1 MAQDPPTLEFGR
13 RGFLLSLSGSALLGF
28 GLRAAAA
35 RGSAGPLYVGCRID
49 GDGRFFTSGFRA
61 DGRTVFDLLLPGRGH
76 AISFRPGTAHCVVY
90 ARRPGRFAV
99 VLDAAEGAALQRID
113 AAAGRHFYG
122 HGTYSADGRY
132 LLTTENDYEA
142 GRGVI
147 GVRDA
152 ADHYRQ
158 IGELPSF
165 GIGPHEATLMP
176 DGKTLAIANGGV
188 RTHPDYDR
196 LELNLD
202 SMTPSLAYL
211 ELAGGRMLGEVQLP
225 HQLHQLSIRHVTVNA
240 AGLVAVAMQYEGSKR
255 DQVPLV
261 GLDDGKGELRLL
273 QAPPDILR
281 RMRQYTGA
289 IAFDPGGELLA
300 VSSPRG
306 NLFTFW
312 DARSGSLVDHV
323 ELADGCGLTPAD
335 TPGAFLVSDGRGQI
349 LRVEPRA
356 RRQSPVPIAN
366 QLVTPWDNH
375 LATARLPDRA
385 V

>member
-1 MAQDPPTLEFGR
+1 MAEDRPTIEFGR
-13 RGFLLSLSGSALLGF
+13 RGFLLSLASSTLVGF

-35 RGSAGPLYVGCRID
+35 RGRAGPLYVGCRVD
-49 GDGRFFTSGFRA
+49 DDGRFFTSGFRA
-61 DGRTVFDLLLPGRGH
+61 DGATVFDLQLPGRGH

-99 VLDAAEGAALQRID
+99 VLDAAEGAALHRID
-113 AAAGRHFYG
+113 AAPKRHFYG

-132 LLTTENDYEA
+132 LLTTENDYET

-152 ADHYRQ
+152 EDGYKQ
-158 IGELPSF
+158 VGELPSH

-176 DGKTLAIANGGV
+176 NGKTLAIANGGV

-202 SMTPSLAYL
+202 SMSPSLTYL
-211 ELAGGRMLGEVQLP
+211 ELASGRVAGEVRLVER
-225 HQLHQLSIRHVTVNA
+225 LHQLSIRHVTVNVE
-240 AGLVAVAMQYEGSKR
+240 GLVAVAMQYEGDRR
-255 DQVPLV
+255 DRVPLI
-261 GLDDGKGELRLL
+261 GLHDGKDEVQLIE
-273 QAPPDILR
+273 APGDLNR

-289 IAFDPGGELLA
+289 IVFDSAGELLA

-312 DARSGSLVDHV
+312 DAASQRLLHHI
-323 ELADGCGLTPAD
+323 ELADGCGVAPAEA
-335 TPGAFLVSDGRGQI
+335 PGAFIVSDARGEI
-349 LRVEPRA
+349 LRIEPRTA
-356 RRQSPVPIAN
+356 RHRPIPIADR
-366 QLVTPWDNH
+366 LVTPWDNH
-375 LATARLPDRA
+375 LTTERLFRGA
-385 V
+385 

>member
-1 MAQDPPTLEFGR
+1 MAEPMEFGR
-13 RGFLLSLSGSALLGF
+13 RGFLLSLAGSALAGF

-49 GDGRFFTSGFRA
+49 DDGRYFTSGFRA
-61 DGRTVFDLLLPGRGH
+61 DGQTVFDLQLPGRGH
-76 AISFRPGTAHCVVY
+76 AISFRPGSAHCVVY

-99 VLDAAEGAALQRID
+99 VLDAAEGVALQRID

-132 LLTTENDYEA
+132 LLTTENDYDA

-152 ADHYRQ
+152 LDGYRQ
-158 IGELPSF
+158 LSELPSF
-165 GIGPHEATLMP
+165 GIGPHEATLLP

-202 SMTPSLAYL
+202 SMAPSLAYL
-211 ELAGGRMLGEVQLP
+211 ELADGRMLGAVQLP
-225 HQLHQLSIRHVTVNA
+225 QRLHQLSIRHVAVNA

-255 DQVPLV
+255 DRVPLV
-261 GLDDGKGELRLL
+261 GLHDGQGEIRLL
-273 QAPPDILR
+273 EAPPEILR
-281 RMRQYTGA
+281 RMRRYTGA

-312 DARSGSLVDHV
+312 DARSGGLLHHV
-323 ELADGCGLTPAD
+323 ELADGCGLTPAE
-335 TPGAFLVSDGRGQI
+335 TTGAFIVSDGRGQI

-356 RRQSPVPIAN
+356 GRQSPIPIADR
-366 QLVTPWDNH
+366 LVTPWDNH
-375 LATARLPDRA
+375 LTTTALPDPP

>member
-1 MAQDPPTLEFGR
+1 MAFGR
-13 RGFLLSLSGSALLGF
+13 RGFLLSLAGSALVGF

-49 GDGRFFTSGFRA
+49 ADGRYFTSGFRA
-61 DGRTVFDLLLPGRGH
+61 DGRTVFDLELPGRGH
-76 AISFRPGTAHCVVY
+76 AISFRPGSAQCVVY

-99 VLDAAEGAALQRID
+99 VLDAAEGAALERID
-113 AAAGRHFYG
+113 AAPGRHFYG
-122 HGTYSADGRY
+122 HGAFSPDGRH

-152 ADHYRQ
+152 LDGYRQ
-158 IGELPSF
+158 VGELPSG

-211 ELAGGRMLGEVQLP
+211 EVASGRALGEVRLAQG
-225 HQLHQLSIRHVTVNA
+225 LHQLSIRHVAVNA
-240 AGLVAVAMQYEGSKR
+240 AGLVAVAMQYEGSRR
-255 DQVPLV
+255 DQVPLI
-261 GLDDGKGELRLL
+261 GLDHGRGEIRLL
-273 QAPPDILR
+273 EAPPAIQR

-289 IAFDPGGELLA
+289 IAFDQSGELLA

-312 DARSGSLVDHV
+312 DAGTGSLVHHV
-323 ELADGCGLTPAD
+323 ELADGCGLTPAEA
-335 TPGAFLVSDGRGQI
+335 PGAFIVSDGRGEV

-356 RRQSPVPIAN
+356 GRQAPIPIADR
-366 QLVTPWDNH
+366 LVTPWDNH
-375 LATARLPDRA
+375 LAIAALPERPA
-385 V
+385 